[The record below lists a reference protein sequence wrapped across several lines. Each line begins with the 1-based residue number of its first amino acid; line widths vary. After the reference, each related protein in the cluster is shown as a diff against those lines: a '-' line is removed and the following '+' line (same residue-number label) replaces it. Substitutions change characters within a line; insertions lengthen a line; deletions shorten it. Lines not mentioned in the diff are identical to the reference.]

1 MSERLRKI
9 VVNVDFQ
16 RDGETVYQV
25 DNSPHKRFGDMG
37 IEFLYQVYSI
47 KFKTLQAY
55 DLLGLE

>member
-25 DNSPHKRFGDMG
+25 DNSPLKRFGDME
-37 IEFLYQVYSI
+37 IEFLYQVHSI
-47 KFKTLQAY
+47 KFRTLQAHN
-55 DLLGLE
+55 LLGLE